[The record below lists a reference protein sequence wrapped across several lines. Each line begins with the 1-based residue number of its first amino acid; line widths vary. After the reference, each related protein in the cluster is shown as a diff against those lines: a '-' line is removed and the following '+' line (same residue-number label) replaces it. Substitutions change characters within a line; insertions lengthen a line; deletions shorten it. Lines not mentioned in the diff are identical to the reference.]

1 MPRSNCSYFRRQANE
16 PGGSK
21 NPPPYVVGYDYPYT
35 LLTGGVG
42 IFTVAADGRECRA
55 GVDRERAGVDTR
67 RMSTMAEIEAAIE
80 QLPAAQVEALAV
92 WLAAQRARRTQG
104 AATGGGGT
112 DALESLAGSWQE
124 DPAFDAAVLAFEQ
137 VDEAMW
143 R

>member
-1 MPRSNCSYFRRQANE
+1 MALVSSVTFMAGP
-16 PGGSK
+16 
-21 NPPPYVVGYDYPYT
+21 
-35 LLTGGVG
+35 
-42 IFTVAADGRECRA
+42 
-55 GVDRERAGVDTR
+55 GVDHESGGVDTTG
-67 RMSTMAEIEAAIE
+67 MSTMAEIEAAIE

-92 WLAAQRARRTQG
+92 WLAAQRARR
-104 AATGGGGT
+104 AATGGG